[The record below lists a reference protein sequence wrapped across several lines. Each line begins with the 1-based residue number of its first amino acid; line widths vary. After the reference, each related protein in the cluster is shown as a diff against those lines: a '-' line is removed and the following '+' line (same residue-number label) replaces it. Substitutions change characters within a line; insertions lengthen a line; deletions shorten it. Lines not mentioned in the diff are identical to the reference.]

1 MRSAFVCELTRFGL
15 RSQSQVRDGRSTSIV
30 SVPVARHGSVASDQK
45 LMGFAGSTTRYENQR
60 RFVFRDFEHRYPREG
75 CDGHPGLRTV
85 KVNVALMGSA
95 RKSSQP
101 ARARVRASAPAGVDP
116 PRPWA
121 SICR

>member
-45 LMGFAGSTTRYENQR
+45 LMGFAGSRHENQR

-85 KVNVALMGSA
+85 KVNVALRGSPGPADLALA
-95 RKSSQP
+95 RLQSF
-101 ARARVRASAPAGVDP
+101 
-116 PRPWA
+116 
-121 SICR
+121 I